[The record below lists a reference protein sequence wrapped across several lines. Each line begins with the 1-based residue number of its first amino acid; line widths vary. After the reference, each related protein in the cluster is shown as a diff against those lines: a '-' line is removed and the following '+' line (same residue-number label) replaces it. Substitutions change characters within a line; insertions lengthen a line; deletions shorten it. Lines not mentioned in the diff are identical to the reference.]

1 MRDPANAQKALE
13 AYERDRTGPLAEGGT
28 YSFAYHSLQMPSF
41 DEENA
46 QVEGLLENH
55 LDPETTKNCGF
66 PSKKMQYDF
75 ISRAI
80 MDPSEATATIYMTR
94 KQRHMD
100 KATQAEVSAF
110 SSPENYISVIAMLA
124 YPFSRGSV
132 HIRSSDPAEKPAV
145 DFKYLTH
152 PLDAEILARHMCSFK
167 KLIACEPLASCIKP
181 GGKRLPASFP
191 NAMDSVE
198 QAKEML
204 RACATTNYHPAGT
217 CAMMAEELGGVVNDR
232 LVVYGTTNLRV
243 CDASIM
249 PIIPRG
255 NILTTVYAAAEKGA
269 DIIKEDLRTRGAAE
283 VEQTPVQS
291 APWS

>member
-1 MRDPANAQKALE
+1 MLN
-13 AYERDRTGPLAEGGT
+13 
-28 YSFAYHSLQMPSF
+28 S

-46 QVEGLLENH
+46 QVEALLENH
-55 LDPETTKNCGF
+55 LELETMNNCGF
-66 PSKKMQYDF
+66 PSQKMQYDF
-75 ISRAI
+75 VSRAI
-80 MDPSEATATIYMTR
+80 TDPSEATATIYMTR

-100 KATQAEVSAF
+100 KATQAEVNAF
-110 SSPENYISVIAMLA
+110 SSPENYISIIAMLA
-124 YPFSRGSV
+124 HPFSRGSV
-132 HIRSSDPAEKPAV
+132 HIRSSDPAEKPTV

-152 PLDAEILARHMCSFK
+152 PLDAEILARHMCNFK
-167 KLIACEPLASCIKP
+167 KLIAREPLASCIKS

-191 NAMDSVE
+191 EAMDSVE

-204 RACATTNYHPAGT
+204 RDCAATNYHPAGT

-269 DIIKEDLRTRGAAE
+269 DIIKEDLEMREAAE
-283 VEQTPVQS
+283 AEQTQVQL
-291 APWS
+291 APQC